1 MGLKEYKEKRN
12 FRTTAKPVGESE
24 AEVRGNTYLIHHHDA
39 SHLHWDLRLEMQ
51 GVLKSWAIPKE
62 PPHEPGIKRLAVQV
76 EDHPLEYANFS
87 GIIPEGQYGAGVVE
101 IWDKGTYTPIQVKED
116 KIVVGIHGKRL
127 NGNYAIVRTKL
138 GKGNNWLFF
147 KMTK

>member
-12 FRTTAKPVGESE
+12 FRITTEPVGESVT
-24 AEVRGNTYLIHHHDA
+24 EVMGNIYLIHHHDT

-62 PPHEPGIKRLAVQV
+62 PPQEPGIKRLAIQV

-101 IWDKGTYTPIQVKED
+101 IWDKGTYTPIRVKED
-116 KIVVGIHGKRL
+116 KLVVGINGKRL
-127 NGNYAIVRTKL
+127 NGNYAIVKTKF